1 MCFLC
6 VYFISLANFM
16 SFPTLANGICCL
28 NLLHLVGFLIVCNF
42 IKFLLLE
49 ALTES
54 LSLFLSVDP
63 IQSCILSEKEQI
75 LRAFK
80 TFFL

>member
-1 MCFLC
+1 
-6 VYFISLANFM
+6 M

-28 NLLHLVGFLIVCNF
+28 NLLHLVGVLIVCNF

-80 TFFL
+80 MFFL